1 MNTNLARLT
10 ELARQEFR
18 RPRWLIPVVTVV
30 LFVVGFFFLL
40 VAGVDTVDSTK
51 AREAQGAQNPSSYL
65 QLQIAS
71 WIIGWIVAPIAFPF
85 ALKHDPRELTEKD
98 GFAGPPKAMIA
109 TVIVCATAM
118 SAGSLPLIVVTLASL
133 MARKFSAWTWAAL
146 VALMTSGYADIFL
159 TSPFFSA
166 GGFSDEPLLYW
177 VGYFSSPLV
186 LLLPGVFV
194 GLYRGR
200 ARADRWRLI
209 QEAHL
214 SSEQLNQQRQLA
226 RREERTRIA
235 RDMHDSLSHRLSLIA
250 VHSGAL
256 AFRDNLDAASVRTTA
271 NTIRDQ
277 AQAAVEDLRTVLSAL
292 READELDED
301 PQLPLEALVEQARAA
316 GDTIQLDVEGM
327 PEISELDTLGVH
339 AMHRVVQECLTN
351 ARKHAPGQT
360 VTIQATRRK
369 DRGQWLVLRVTN
381 PIPVG
386 VATSVAKLTE
396 DSAQVGLTGL
406 AERVKLTGGTF
417 KSGPDAGLFVV
428 EVSLPLAS
436 NKKKK

>member
-1 MNTNLARLT
+1 MNTNQAKLT

-18 RPRWLIPVVTVV
+18 RPRWLIPVVTVT
-30 LFVVGFFFLL
+30 LFVVGFFFLA
-40 VAGVDTVDSTK
+40 VSGADTTDSIK
-51 AREAQGAQNPSSYL
+51 AREAQGAQGSSNYL
-65 QLQIAS
+65 NLQIAS
-71 WIIGWIVAPIAFPF
+71 WIIGWIVTPIAFPF
-85 ALKHDPRELTEKD
+85 ALNHDPRELTEKD
-98 GFAGPPKAMIA
+98 RFAGPPKAMIA

-118 SAGSLPLIVVTLASL
+118 SAGSLPLIMITLASL

-146 VALMTSGYADIFL
+146 AALMTSGYADVFL
-159 TSPFFSA
+159 TSPLFSA
-166 GGFSDEPLLYW
+166 GDFSDEPLLYW
-177 VGYFSSPLV
+177 VGYFSSPLAFV
-186 LLLPGVFV
+186 LPAIFV

-271 NTIRDQ
+271 NTIREQ
-277 AQAAVEDLRTVLSAL
+277 AQSAVEDLRTVLSAL

-301 PQLPLEALVEQARAA
+301 PKLPLKELVEQARAA
-316 GDTIQLDVEGM
+316 GDKIEFNMDGM
-327 PEISELDTLGVH
+327 PDTTELDTLGVH
-339 AMHRVVQECLTN
+339 ALHRVVQECLTN

-360 VTIQATRRK
+360 VTIEATRK
-369 DRGQWLVLRVTN
+369 KAEGEWMVLRISN

-406 AERVKLTGGTF
+406 AERVKLTGGTITF
-417 KSGPDAGLFVV
+417 GSDAGLFVV
-428 EVSLPLAS
+428 EVNLPLAS
-436 NKKKK
+436 NKKK

>member
-1 MNTNLARLT
+1 MTTNEKDLID
-10 ELARQEFR
+10 LARQEFK
-18 RPRWLIPVVTVV
+18 RPRWLIPVTTVV
-30 LFVVGFFFLL
+30 LFVVGFLL
-40 VAGVDTVDSTK
+40 LATFGADTLERFETRGSEDQP
-51 AREAQGAQNPSSYL
+51 ASSL
-65 QLQIAS
+65 QVFQIT
-71 WIIGWIVAPIAFPF
+71 GWFVGWLVAPIAFPF
-85 ALKHDPRELTEKD
+85 SLQHDPRELTSKA
-98 GFAGPPKAMIA
+98 GFVGPRRAMIA
-109 TVIVCATAM
+109 TIIVCSTAM
-118 SAGSLPLIVVTLASL
+118 SAGSLPLIMITLVSL
-133 MARKFSAWTWAAL
+133 IARKFSAWTWVAL
-146 VALMTSGYADIFL
+146 AALMTSGYTDVFL
-159 TSPFFSA
+159 TSPLFSA

-177 VGYFSSPLV
+177 VGYFSSPLAFV
-186 LLLPGVFV
+186 LPAIFV

-214 SSEQLNQQRQLA
+214 ASEQLNQQRQFA

-256 AFRDNLDAASVRTTA
+256 AFRDNLDATSVRTTA

-292 READELDED
+292 REGDELDED

-327 PEISELDTLGVH
+327 PDVSELDTLGVH
-339 AMHRVVQECLTN
+339 ALHRVVQECLTN

-360 VTIQATRRK
+360 VTIEATRK
-369 DRGQWLVLRVTN
+369 KAEGGWMVLRISN

-436 NKKKK
+436 NKKNK

>member
-1 MNTNLARLT
+1 MTTNEKDLID
-10 ELARQEFR
+10 LARQEFK
-18 RPRWLIPVVTVV
+18 RPRWLIPVTTVV
-30 LFVVGFFFLL
+30 LFVVGFLL
-40 VAGVDTVDSTK
+40 LATFGADTLERFETRGSEDQP
-51 AREAQGAQNPSSYL
+51 ASSL
-65 QLQIAS
+65 QVLQIT
-71 WIIGWIVAPIAFPF
+71 GWFVGWLVAPIAFPF
-85 ALKHDPRELTEKD
+85 SLQHDPRELTSKA
-98 GFAGPPKAMIA
+98 GFVGPRRAMIA
-109 TVIVCATAM
+109 TIIVCSTAM
-118 SAGSLPLIVVTLASL
+118 SAGSLPFTMVTLTSL
-133 MARKFSAWTWAAL
+133 MARKLSAWTWAAL
-146 VALMTSGYADIFL
+146 AALVVTGYADIFL
-159 TSPFFSA
+159 SGPFVTHEQ
-166 GGFSDEPLLYW
+166 FSDNSFFYW
-177 VGYFSSPLV
+177 VGYFAGPII
-186 LLLPGVFV
+186 LLLPAAFI

-200 ARADRWRLI
+200 ARADRWRLV

-214 SSEQLNQQRQLA
+214 SSEQLNQQRLLA

-292 READELDED
+292 REGDELDED